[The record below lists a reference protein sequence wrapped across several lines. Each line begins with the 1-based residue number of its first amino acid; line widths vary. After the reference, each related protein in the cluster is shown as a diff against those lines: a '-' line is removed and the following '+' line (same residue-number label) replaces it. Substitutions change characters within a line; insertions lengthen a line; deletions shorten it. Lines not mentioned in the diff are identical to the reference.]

1 MLPAEDPP
9 TDFARLSDAE
19 LLYLAQHA
27 RRYPPELGHAALQ
40 ELQRRGLVPDELPQA
55 RPAAEAPPKPE
66 RQEPSWW
73 AQASRVFRPG
83 GTYFITPLLLWLNLA
98 VFGWMVAQGTN
109 MLHPAGADL
118 IRWGSNFSPLTL
130 LGQWWRLLTACFL
143 HGGLTHLLL
152 NSYALVFI
160 GVLAE
165 PLVGRWRLLLVYLL
179 SGVTGNVLSL
189 WWHAGGV
196 NGVGASGAIFG
207 LYGLLLALVATG
219 ARHLTRPQ
227 RLALLVN
234 TLLVTATSLAY
245 GLQQPTVDNAA
256 HLGGLLLGLVAGV
269 VLGIWSR
276 LFPAQPPS

>member
-1 MLPAEDPP
+1 
-9 TDFARLSDAE
+9 
-19 LLYLAQHA
+19 
-27 RRYPPELGHAALQ
+27 
-40 ELQRRGLVPDELPQA
+40 
-55 RPAAEAPPKPE
+55 
-66 RQEPSWW
+66 
-73 AQASRVFRPG
+73 VFRPG
-83 GTYFITPLLLWLNLA
+83 GSYFITPLLLLLNLA
-98 VFGWMVAQGTN
+98 VFGLMVVQGTN
-109 MLHPAGADL
+109 VLHPAGPDL

-130 LGQWWRLLTACFL
+130 HGQWWRLFTACFL
-143 HGGLTHLLL
+143 HGGITHLLL

-189 WWHAGGV
+189 WWHTRGV

-234 TLLVTATSLAY
+234 TLFITATSLAY

-276 LFPAQPPS
+276 LFPAPVTP

>member
-1 MLPAEDPP
+1 MLPTEDPH

-27 RRYPPELGHAALQ
+27 RRYPPELGHGALQ
-40 ELQRRGLVPDELPQA
+40 ELQRRGLVPAELPQERPAPEADRQPA
-55 RPAAEAPPKPE
+55 RP
-66 RQEPSWW
+66 EPSWW

-83 GTYFITPLLLWLNLA
+83 GSYFITPLLLWLNLA

-109 MLHPAGADL
+109 VLHPAGPDL

-130 LGQWWRLLTACFL
+130 HGQWWRLFTACFL

-179 SGVTGNVLSL
+179 SGVAGNMLSL
-189 WWHAGGV
+189 WWHTGGV

-234 TLLVTATSLAY
+234 TLLVTATSLTY
-245 GLQQPTVDNAA
+245 GLQQPSVDNAA

-276 LFPAQPPS
+276 LFPAQPAI